1 MLRTLSL
8 RSAASILAIVL
19 PLAACGETVG
29 PEPAERVVYAVGE
42 GGTVLLFDGDRWT
55 PLTTGAGGV
64 VEAVWG
70 TAEDDVHALT
80 RTHLW
85 HFDGAGWSAT
95 TAEDTGETWGRLRG
109 VGGTSS
115 FRRRRGRVRQHRP
128 AQRRRRLAE
137 DGRPH
142 GPRTAA
148 STPSGG
154 ARRTTS
160 SPSGTMGVIGH
171 FDGDGVARRHR
182 GRPGHPPRLPSCG
195 TCGGRDRPT
204 STPSASAAAGPSS
217 STSTVLAGR
226 RVEHPAERPLEGVW
240 GASASDVFAVGME
253 GTILHYDG
261 AAWRAM
267 QSPTT
272 ETLMDV
278 WGTSPEDVFA
288 VGHGGTILHYDGTV
302 WRAMESG
309 TDANLWG
316 VWGAR

>member
-95 TAEDTGETWGRLRG
+95 TAEDTGDTWGRLRG
-109 VGGTSS
+109 VGGTSPSDVVAVGYGNTILHNDGGGWRRMVVPTDENRS
-115 FRRRRGRVRQHRP
+115 FYAVWGSAPDDVFAVGH
-128 AQRRRRLAE
+128 
-137 DGRPH
+137 
-142 GPRTAA
+142 
-148 STPSGG
+148 
-154 ARRTTS
+154 
-160 SPSGTMGVIGH
+160 MGVIWH
-171 FDGDGVARRHR
+171 FDGDGWHDVTVAD
-182 GRPGHPPRLPSCG
+182 PDTLPVFKLWDVWGSG
-195 TCGGRDRPT
+195 PTDVYAVGFGGGGPLILHFDG
-204 STPSASAAAGPSS
+204 AGW
-217 STSTVLAGR
+217 AEI
-226 RVEHPAERPLEGVW
+226 EHPAERPLDGVW
-240 GASASDVFAVGME
+240 GASASDVFAVGIQ

-261 AAWRAM
+261 AAWRSM

>member
-95 TAEDTGETWGRLRG
+95 TAEDSGDTWGRLRG
-109 VGGTSS
+109 VGGTSPSDVVAVGYGNTILHNDGGGWRRMVVPTDENRS
-115 FRRRRGRVRQHRP
+115 FYAVWGSAPDDVFAVGH
-128 AQRRRRLAE
+128 
-137 DGRPH
+137 
-142 GPRTAA
+142 
-148 STPSGG
+148 
-154 ARRTTS
+154 
-160 SPSGTMGVIGH
+160 MGVIWH
-171 FDGDGVARRHR
+171 FDGDGWHDVTVAD
-182 GRPGHPPRLPSCG
+182 PDTLPVFKLWDVWGSG
-195 TCGGRDRPT
+195 PTDVYAVGFGGGGPLILHFDG
-204 STPSASAAAGPSS
+204 AGW
-217 STSTVLAGR
+217 AEI
-226 RVEHPAERPLEGVW
+226 EHPAERPLDGVW
-240 GASASDVFAVGME
+240 GASASDVFAVGIQ

-261 AAWRAM
+261 AAWRSM